1 MGMKKISLTRF
12 PKFVRH
18 CYELHS
24 DKDNWIDCF
33 HAEGFTSVE
42 YTSSTGKFLMSEY
55 DYTFFVLKFS

>member
-1 MGMKKISLTRF
+1 MKKISLTRF

-18 CYELHS
+18 CYELHE
-24 DKDNWIDCF
+24 DKDNWIECF

-42 YTSSTGKFLMSEY
+42 YTNRTGMFSLSEY